1 MNPHLNN
8 LLLEKTNGN
17 TTGWNINCTNGVWD
31 EGKWFKNYDYHVCKN
46 WFGWS
51 NQLGSIDTTLQGN
64 GKARHLFGNCH
75 DHGHV
80 DVLLDG
86 DKIASANAH
95 VNNKEVEFYFKNG
108 TQLAISEK
116 GGIIQIN
123 SLEIIEC
130 DNCS

>member
-1 MNPHLNN
+1 M
-8 LLLEKTNGN
+8 
-17 TTGWNINCTNGVWD
+17 V
-31 EGKWFKNYDYHVCKN
+31 KNYGYHVRKN

-64 GKARHLFGNCH
+64 GKARHSFENCH

-86 DKIASANAH
+86 DKITSGKAH
-95 VNNKEVEFYFKNG
+95 VNNKKVEFYFKNG
-108 TQLAISEK
+108 TQLEISEK
-116 GGIIQIN
+116 AGIIQRN